1 MYEDDE
7 ELDQT
12 KPPSTRGTN
21 PAPEQRGAPMMQTT
35 AAPGGMGGGGD
46 IRTMSAGGPMG
57 GRQMPGQ
64 QMPWQQQMQGQ
75 PNWGSIVDRFRQRFQ
90 QHNPF
95 MGGQQP
101 QGGPPQGAPQPQPG
115 AAPGGM
121 PPGPP
126 QGGPPGGQNPWAARL
141 AEAAQRFGGGNRQPG
156 GIVPPGRGQY

>member
-12 KPPSTRGTN
+12 KAPGMRGSD

-35 AAPGGMGGGGD
+35 AAPGGMGGGD
-46 IRTMSAGGPMG
+46 IRTMAAGGAMG

-64 QMPWQQQMQGQ
+64 MPWHQAQQGQ

-95 MGGQQP
+95 ARMQGGFQGGAP
-101 QGGPPQGAPQPQPG
+101 QGGPQQGAPVPQPG
-115 AAPGGM
+115 AAPA
-121 PPGPP
+121 GPP
-126 QGGPPGGQNPWAARL
+126 QGGNPWAARI
-141 AEAAQRFGGGNRQPG
+141 AEAAQRFGGNRPSG
-156 GIVPPGRGQY
+156 GIMGGRGQY